1 MLLALPRLQAKEREL
16 QARAEMVT
24 EVKAR
29 VEQLS
34 MGALEVRGVC
44 ACVCLSLK
52 CVSMNIC
59 VRSCRTCLLAG
70 ACGAWNGCLFG
81 GINVSCACEVW
92 A

>member
-52 CVSMNIC
+52 CEHEHVCTLMQD
-59 VRSCRTCLLAG
+59 VLACRR
-70 ACGAWNGCLFG
+70 
-81 GINVSCACEVW
+81 VW
-92 A
+92 GLEWMFVWWHQRELRV